1 MALLSPGVLVQEKDF
16 STIVPVVASAIGG
29 TAGDFSKGPIETP
42 VLVDSESTLFSVF
55 GAPTETNFGTWFAAA
70 EFLRYANKLY
80 VVRAAPS
87 GVLNAN
93 DGTPIAIKN
102 YDNYQSLV
110 DANSL
115 TTAGHFVAKQPGVAG
130 NGLKVVLIDNGN
142 YATVLADVSSVDN
155 AGNKY
160 TNWLP
165 GKPGTS
171 DYVSTRAVAG
181 GSTKYDELSI
191 VIVDTT
197 GAISGV
203 ANTVIESFNYMSKAS
218 DAVDYQNQSA
228 YYVDV
233 INSQSQYVYWVK
245 HNTTL
250 NIDTANGTSVFAWGA
265 TAFDVAADNGDR
277 FAQMTGVV
285 SYTLVGGVSGST
297 PTSSDVINAF
307 KKFANVEE
315 IDVNLLI
322 TGSHA
327 MAVASSVIQLAAARK
342 DAIAFVSPHLISY
355 TLSGSTYS
363 LTSETASKPL
373 TTRTTMT
380 ADIAAYKALLNVADQ
395 FQSYGVMDTGFKYIF
410 DQYNRKYRWVPLN
423 GDIAGVVARTDD
435 VAAPWWSPGGFNRGG
450 LKNVVKL
457 SFNPNQSERD
467 IIYPLGVNPVVTF
480 PGSGTILFGD
490 RTMQVKP
497 SAFDRINV
505 RRLFIILEKSVAIAA
520 KYQLFEF
527 NDTFTRAMFK
537 NMVEPFLRDI
547 QGRRGITDF
556 LVVCDGSNNPGE
568 VVDRNEF
575 RADIYI
581 KPARSINFITLS
593 FVATKTGVDFS
604 TVVGA

>member
-1 MALLSPGVLVQEKDF
+1 MALLSPGVLVQEKDYT
-16 STIVPVVASAIGG
+16 TIVPVVASAIGG
-29 TAGDFSKGPIETP
+29 VGGDFIKGPIETP
-42 VLVDSESTLFSVF
+42 VLVDSESTLYSVF

-80 VVRAAPS
+80 VVRAVPS
-87 GVLNAN
+87 GCLNAN
-93 DGTPIAIKN
+93 DGTPALLKN
-102 YDNYQSLV
+102 YDDYQTKF
-110 DANSL
+110 DAGSL
-115 TTAGHFVAKQPGVAG
+115 TSAGHFAAKQPGTSG
-130 NGLKVVLIDNGN
+130 NGIKVVLIDNGN
-142 YATVLADVSSVDN
+142 YDAMVADSTMVDN

-160 TNWLP
+160 TSWLP

-171 DYVSTRAVAG
+171 NYVSSRAIAG
-181 GSTKYDELSI
+181 GATKYDEISI

-197 GAISGV
+197 GAISGA

-228 YYVDV
+228 YYADV
-233 INSQSQYVYWVK
+233 INAQSQYVYWVK
-245 HNTTL
+245 HNTTT
-250 NIDTANGTSVFAWGA
+250 NIDTANGTTVFAWGS
-265 TAFDVAADNGDR
+265 TAFDVAQDAGDR
-277 FAQMTGVV
+277 FAQMTGAVA
-285 SYTLVGGVSGST
+285 YTLVGGVTGST
-297 PTSSDVINAF
+297 PTSSDVINAYNKF
-307 KKFANVEE
+307 KNVEE

-322 TGSHA
+322 TGSHPIT
-327 MAVASSVIQLAAARK
+327 VAKSVIEMAATRK
-342 DAIAFVSPHLISY
+342 DAMAFVSPHLISY
-355 TLSGSTYS
+355 TFSNNTYS

-373 TTRTTMT
+373 TARTTMT
-380 ADIAAYKALLNVADQ
+380 ADIAAFKALLNVADQ
-395 FQSYGVMDTGFKYIF
+395 YQSYGVMDTGFKYVY
-410 DQYNRKYRWVPLN
+410 DQYNRKYRWIPLN
-423 GDIAGVVARTDD
+423 GDIAGVVARTEDL
-435 VAAPWWSPGGFNRGG
+435 AAAWWSPGGFNRGG

-497 SAFDRINV
+497 SAFDRVNV
-505 RRLFIILEKSVAIAA
+505 RRLFIILEKSIAIAA

-556 LVVCDGSNNPGE
+556 LVVCDGSNNTGE

>member
-1 MALLSPGVLVQEKDF
+1 MSLLSPGVLVQEKDF

-29 TAGDFSKGPIETP
+29 VAGDFAKGPIETP
-42 VLVDSESTLFSVF
+42 VLIDSESTLNSVF
-55 GAPTETNFGTWFAAA
+55 GAPSDSNFGTWFSAA

-87 GVLNAN
+87 GCLNAA
-93 DGTPIAIKN
+93 DAIATLVKN
-102 YDNYQSLV
+102 FDDYTYKA
-110 DANSL
+110 DASQL
-115 TTAGHFVAKQPGVAG
+115 TGKFIAKQPGVSG
-130 NGLKVVLIDNGN
+130 NGIKILLIDNGN
-142 YATVLADVSSVDN
+142 YDLVVAETTAKDN

-160 TNWLP
+160 TSWLP

-171 DYVSTRAVAG
+171 NYVSTRAIIG
-181 GSTKYDELSI
+181 GSTKFDEMSI

-197 GAISGV
+197 GSISGV
-203 ANTVIESFNYMSKAS
+203 ANTVIETFNYLSKAS
-218 DAVDYQNQSA
+218 DAVDFQNQSA
-228 YYVDV
+228 YYADV
-233 INSQSQYVYWVK
+233 VNAKSQYVYWVS
-245 HNTTL
+245 HNTTT
-250 NIDTANGTSVFAWGA
+250 NIETANGTSLFAWGS
-265 TAFDVAADNGDR
+265 TAFDVAKDNGDR
-277 FAQMTGVV
+277 FVLLSGLV
-285 SYTLVGGVSGST
+285 SYTLAGGVTGST
-297 PTSSDVINAF
+297 PTASDITAAYQ
-307 KKFANVEE
+307 KFANVEE
-315 IDVNLLI
+315 INVNLLI
-322 TGSHA
+322 TGNHPVE
-327 MAVASSVIQLAAARK
+327 VAAGVIQLAADRK
-342 DAIAFVSPHLISY
+342 DAMAFVSPH
-355 TLSGSTYS
+355 
-363 LTSETASKPL
+363 TAGKPF

-380 ADIAAYKALLNVADQ
+380 SDISAFKASLNVADQ
-395 FQSYGVMDTGFKYIF
+395 YQSYGVMDTGFKYVY

-423 GDIAGVVARTDD
+423 GDIAGIVARTDD
-435 VAAPWWSPGGFNRGG
+435 VAAAWWSPGGFNRGG
-450 LKNVVKL
+450 LKNVIKL

-467 IIYPLGVNPVVTF
+467 VIYPLGINPVVTF

-556 LVVCDGSNNPGE
+556 LVICDGSNNTGE
-568 VVDRNEF
+568 IIDRNEF
-575 RADIYI
+575 KADIYI